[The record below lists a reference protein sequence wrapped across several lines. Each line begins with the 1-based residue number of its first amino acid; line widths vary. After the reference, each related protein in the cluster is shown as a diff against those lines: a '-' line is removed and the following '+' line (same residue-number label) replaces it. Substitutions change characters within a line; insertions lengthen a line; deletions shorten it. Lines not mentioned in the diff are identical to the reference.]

1 MNFNRIGRK
10 IQEARI
16 NQNKT
21 QEELAE
27 KVGITSSFL
36 SNIETGKRKPSFET
50 LIQIAECLEL
60 SLDYLIL
67 DKDLDKKMKEDFYIK
82 RIYKKIELLDD
93 QTKEKLIDIM
103 IYISEKI

>member
-1 MNFNRIGRK
+1 MDYNRIGRK
-10 IQEARI
+10 IQETRI
-16 NQNKT
+16 SQNKT
-21 QEELAE
+21 QEELAL

-36 SNIETGKRKPSFET
+36 SNIETAKRKPSFET

-82 RIYKKIELLDD
+82 KIYKKLEPLDEV
-93 QTKEKLIDIM
+93 TKEKLIDIM
-103 IYISEKI
+103 IYISQKI